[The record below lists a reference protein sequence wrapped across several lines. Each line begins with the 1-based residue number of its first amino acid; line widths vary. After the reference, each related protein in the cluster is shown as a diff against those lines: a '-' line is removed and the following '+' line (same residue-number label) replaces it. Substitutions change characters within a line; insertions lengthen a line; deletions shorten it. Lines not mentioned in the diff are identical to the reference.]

1 MSLLLTAPALD
12 VLAAVPDPGEGVAPP
27 GSAGLLV
34 ILSWVAWGVFAVIV
48 GGVLVQAGRMGMA
61 HRRGE
66 GMEVTG
72 GLVVALI
79 AAVIAGSA
87 AAIVTAVTV

>member
-1 MSLLLTAPALD
+1 MSQLLSASAVD

-34 ILSWVAWGVFAVIV
+34 ILAWIAWGVFAVIV
-48 GGVLVQAGRMGMA
+48 GGVLVQAGRMGLA

-72 GLVVALI
+72 GLIVALV
-79 AAVIAGSA
+79 AAVVAGSA
-87 AAIVTAVTV
+87 ASIVTAVLV